1 MALGRSRS
9 ARGRGALGGLQGD
22 KGERGGP
29 RGGDPLMPFLG
40 KQERD
45 MIFIISLSSD
55 L

>member
-22 KGERGGP
+22 KGEGGIP
-29 RGGDPLMPFLG
+29 GSPLMPFLG

-45 MIFIISLSSD
+45 MIFIISLSEN
-55 L
+55 